1 MPRNPRDGLEAST
14 LNRRKKHEPETK
26 KATYQATASER
37 CALGRH
43 ISRLE
48 GAAPAPRLKV
58 VKDGKSATIS
68 LDHPDSSVALKLFM
82 EALGTADCD
91 FTEGLLHQLTYL
103 NSGNKEI
110 NEGQLHFMLAVVKG
124 IRPKDH
130 LEAMLAVQMAVV
142 HLKTLQSAKLL
153 DRVDTLQQ
161 QDSVVSAL
169 NKLARTFTAQVE
181 ALKRYRTG
189 GEQKV
194 TVQHVSVS
202 EGGQA
207 IVGNVTQAKG
217 EIAPKKL
224 ANITPALTDARK
236 PAFTIDDK
244 PDHAPVRRRQKDGG
258 RSSA

>member
-1 MPRNPRDGLEAST
+1 
-14 LNRRKKHEPETK
+14 
-26 KATYQATASER
+26 
-37 CALGRH
+37 
-43 ISRLE
+43 
-48 GAAPAPRLKV
+48 
-58 VKDGKSATIS
+58 
-68 LDHPDSSVALKLFM
+68 
-82 EALGTADCD
+82 
-91 FTEGLLHQLTYL
+91 
-103 NSGNKEI
+103 
-110 NEGQLHFMLAVVKG
+110 MLAVVKG

-130 LEAMLAVQMAVV
+130 LEAMLAAQMAVV

-244 PDHAPVRRRQKDGG
+244 PEPCAGT
-258 RSSA
+258 A

>member
-1 MPRNPRDGLEAST
+1 MS
-14 LNRRKKHEPETK
+14 RRKKYEPETK
-26 KATYQATASER
+26 KATYQPTASER
-37 CALGRH
+37 SALGRH
-43 ISRLE
+43 IDRLE
-48 GAAPAPRLKV
+48 GTAPAPRLKV
-58 VKDGKSATIS
+58 VKGGKSGTIS
-68 LDHPDSSVALKLFM
+68 LDHPDESVAFKLLM
-82 EALGTADCD
+82 EALGTADPD
-91 FTEGLLHQLTYL
+91 FTEGLLHQLVYL
-103 NSGNKEI
+103 NSGNKEL

-130 LEAMLAVQMAVV
+130 LEAMLAVQMAIV
-142 HLKTLQSAKLL
+142 HLKTLQSAELL
-153 DRVDTLQQ
+153 DRAETLQQ
-161 QDSVVSAL
+161 QDSVVSAF
-169 NKLARTFTAQVE
+169 NKLTRTYTAQME

-217 EIAPKKL
+217 EIAPKKP

-244 PDHAPVRRRQKDGG
+244 PEHAPVRRRQKDGG
-258 RSSA
+258 QSSA